1 MFRYR
6 VKLWPEKAR
15 STTINLEPTIEVVL
29 AVAEEYNDEGRRAS
43 NHKWIEDGSIAIHGD
58 SIELIL
64 CSETWLNFPT
74 KALRGFISK
83 LSRTGEYEPLITES
97 GRLFKG
103 DSEHIENNTTDE
115 ELTDEEAIIEIVK
128 LFHRENAE
136 NRRKIDAIKAI
147 LGGTNDVQI

>member
-15 STTINLEPTIEVVL
+15 STTVNLEPTIEVVL
-29 AVAEEYNDEGRRAS
+29 AIAEEYNDEGRRAS
-43 NHKWIEDGSIAIHGD
+43 NRKWIEDGSIEIHGD

-103 DSEHIENNTTDE
+103 DSEHIENNTTNE

-128 LFHRENAE
+128 LFHRENDE
-136 NRRKIDAIKAI
+136 NRRKIDAIKSI